1 MQRYF
6 IKTMNVKEN
15 TASIVGADFH
25 HIKNVMRSKQ
35 GDNLI
40 VCQDGVC
47 YIATINEITAE
58 AVLCSLQKEIPSDS
72 KEYTVTIAQGLI
84 RRERFEYML
93 QKSTELG
100 VDKIIPMMSQYSII
114 KVDSQKGI
122 AKVDRWNKITKEAS
136 EQSHRNIQSIVT
148 QIQDIRSIQ
157 YNQFDLVLVAYER
170 ENMSH
175 TLKQILQDKFKNILV
190 LIGPEGGL
198 SEVEIQF
205 LSGYSNVEFVGLGQR
220 ILRSETASSYIL
232 SVLNYQYEMKL

>member
-157 YNQFDLVLVAYER
+157 YNQFDLVLVAYEK